1 MIVDNL
7 FMTSFC
13 NLVVMTKGRV
23 GVPSTRF
30 QVGRINPCRS
40 IFSVTIRILYVSNR
54 RKQVDDLSIVIV
66 LWSIRVA
73 CSEKL

>member
-30 QVGRINPCRS
+30 QVGRINPCRV
-40 IFSVTIRILYVSNR
+40 SVFNFQCDNSDPICV
-54 RKQVDDLSIVIV
+54 
-66 LWSIRVA
+66 
-73 CSEKL
+73 